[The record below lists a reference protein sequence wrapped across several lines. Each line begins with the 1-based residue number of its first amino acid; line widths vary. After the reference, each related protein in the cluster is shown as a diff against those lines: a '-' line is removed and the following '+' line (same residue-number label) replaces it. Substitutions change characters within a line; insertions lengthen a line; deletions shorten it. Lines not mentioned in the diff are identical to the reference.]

1 MKHIALAALISV
13 LTVSA
18 AHAEGRVLV
27 LSDQDARA
35 YRDAFAAA
43 DRRDWP
49 SADAALSQVRDGA
62 LAGAVQAAR
71 YLSGSYDPSFAE
83 LSAWLSV
90 NADSAV
96 ADQIYTMA
104 QTRRG
109 PSDPPPPAPIPLGRR
124 PLPGAAVTPAGDSAQ
139 ARAQVDLAAQ
149 LFAEGDLGGAQS
161 AAAASASGPRAGQ
174 GEYYL
179 GLILFRQQNYRDAAI
194 HFDTATAWRF
204 WDAGGAAGAFY
215 WAGRA
220 HLAAGEAKPALTQF
234 KAALRY
240 PATFYGQLA
249 EAQLGRDTGLA
260 FAAPTITEAD
270 ALNFMQR
277 HPEARRAAGLAQV
290 GRLSDVE
297 QELRVLHTR
306 IGPAEDR
313 IFLDF
318 ADALAAPSAQLRAA
332 EYGDANQAWGYCPTT
347 TFAPDTGWRLDRAMV
362 LAVTRQESRY
372 SPVAV
377 SRSNARGL
385 MQLLPSTAQDM
396 DKGALGGG
404 QNYRLRPDLLSDP
417 GLNLRLG
424 QSYLEWL
431 EAQVAPDGDLIKI
444 FAAYNGGPGWL
455 NRWMASAGISDPLL
469 ILESLPRAE
478 SRDYAARV
486 MSNMGLC
493 RKRFGQEAKEFDE
506 LASGQPA
513 RLVRIDR

>member
-1 MKHIALAALISV
+1 MKRASLLAALISL
-13 LTVSA
+13 LTIA
-18 AHAEGRVLV
+18 TAHAEGRVLV
-27 LSDQDARA
+27 LSEQDERA

-43 DRRDWP
+43 DRRDWS
-49 SADAALSQVRDGA
+49 SADTALGRVSDGA
-62 LAGAVQAAR
+62 LAGALQAAR

-83 LSAWLSV
+83 LSAWLSA

-109 PSDPPPPAPIPLGRR
+109 PSDPPPPTPVPLGRR
-124 PLPGAAVTPAGDSAQ
+124 PLPGAGATPPGDSAQ
-139 ARAQVDLAAQ
+139 ARAQIDLAAQ
-149 LFAEGDLGGAQS
+149 QFAEGDLAGAQN
-161 AAAASASGPRAGQ
+161 AAAVSVSGPRAGQ
-174 GEYYL
+174 GEFYL
-179 GLILFRQQNYRDAAI
+179 GLVLFRQQNYRDAAI
-194 HFDTATAWRF
+194 HFDAATSWRF
-204 WDAGGAAGAFY
+204 WDAGGAAGAYY

-220 HLAAGEAKPALTQF
+220 HLAAGEAKAALTQF

-260 FAAPTITEAD
+260 FTPPTITEID
-270 ALNFMQR
+270 ALTFMQR

-306 IGPAEDR
+306 IAPAEDR
-313 IFLDF
+313 TFLDF
-318 ADALAAPSAQLRAA
+318 ADALAAPTAQLRAA
-332 EYGDANQAWGYCPTT
+332 EYGDASQAWGYCPTT

-362 LAVTRQESRY
+362 LAVARQESRY

-396 DKGALGGG
+396 DKGG

-424 QSYLEWL
+424 QNYLEWL

-455 NRWMASAGISDPLL
+455 NRWLQSAGLTDPLL

-478 SRDYAARV
+478 SRDYAERV

-493 RKRFGQEAKEFDE
+493 RKRFGQEATEFDE
-506 LASGQPA
+506 LASGKPA

>member
-1 MKHIALAALISV
+1 VSAKLWFAALAAIAAPTL
-13 LTVSA
+13 
-18 AHAEGRVLV
+18 AHAEGRILV
-27 LSDQDARA
+27 LSEQDERA

-43 DRRDWP
+43 DRRDWQAAD
-49 SADAALSQVRDGA
+49 SALAQTRDGA

-71 YLSGSYDPSFAE
+71 FLSGSYDPSFAE
-83 LSAWLSV
+83 LNAWLAV

-104 QTRRG
+104 TTRRG
-109 PSDPPPPAPIPLGRR
+109 PGDPAPPTPIPLGRR
-124 PLPGAAVTPAGDSAQ
+124 PLPGAGGTPPGDSAQ

-149 LFAEGDLGGAQS
+149 QFADGDLGGAQN
-161 AAAASASGPRAGQ
+161 AAAAAAGGPRMGQ
-174 GEYYL
+174 GEFYL

-194 HFDTATAWRF
+194 HFDAATTWRF
-204 WDAGGAAGAFY
+204 WDAGGAASAFY

-249 EAQLGRDTGLA
+249 EAQLGRQTGLT
-260 FAAPTITEAD
+260 FTPPTITSDD
-270 ALNFMQR
+270 ALLFMQR

-306 IGPAEDR
+306 LSAGEDR
-313 IFLDF
+313 VFLDF

-332 EYGDANQAWGYCPTT
+332 EYGDANQAWGHCPTT
-347 TFAPDTGWRLDRAMV
+347 TFAPDNGWRLDRALV
-362 LAVTRQESRY
+362 YAVARQESRY

-396 DKGALGGG
+396 DKSGP
-404 QNYRLRPDLLSDP
+404 NYRLRPDLLSEP
-417 GLNLRLG
+417 GVNLRLG
-424 QSYLEWL
+424 QGYLEWL
-431 EAQVAPDGDLIKI
+431 EAQAAPDGDLIKL

-455 NRWMASAGISDPLL
+455 NRWLAGANLSDPLL
-469 ILESLPRAE
+469 ILESLPRTE
-478 SRDYAARV
+478 SRDYAERV
-486 MSNMGLC
+486 MGYMGLC
-493 RKRFGQEAKEFDE
+493 RRRFGQEPVEFDL
-506 LASGQPA
+506 LASGRPA
-513 RLVRIDR
+513 RYTQQDR